1 MCFFVSLCL
10 GGEYCVSLCLGVFVA
25 FFCFQMKTLILIIE
39 SFRFAWQ
46 GLKANLL
53 RTLLSLLGVAI
64 GIFAIIAVFT
74 VVDSLERSIKNS
86 MSFLGDRVLYVQKWP
101 WTFGSEYPW
110 WKYMRWPRP
119 GFKEFKFL
127 QQKLENHEGMAIF
140 AAKGDVILKYKN
152 NSAGKASIQGVSY
165 SFNKIS
171 DVSIAQG
178 RYFTPQEV
186 ESSKNVAIIGDRI
199 AADLFGGK
207 SDGKVPPLGGF
218 RGAHIKI
225 KGRKFTIIGIMEKQ
239 GSNFLD
245 TPSNDDNCLIPYNA
259 ITKMYSS
266 RTRGGIQPSIAIK
279 GKQDD
284 KGLFELE
291 NELTGLMRSIRGL
304 KPRQENNFA
313 INRSEMLTNIIAA
326 TFNVIGVAG
335 WVIGGFAILIGG
347 FGIANIMFVSVKERT
362 SIIGIQKSLGAMN
375 FFILSQFLFEAVFLS
390 VIGGMMGIFLVYML
404 THFPQ
409 DKLELLLSFSNMLWG
424 IAISASIGIVA
435 GIAPAIVA
443 SRMNPVDAIRAN

>member
-1 MCFFVSLCL
+1 
-10 GGEYCVSLCLGVFVA
+10 
-25 FFCFQMKTLILIIE
+25 MKTLILIIE

-101 WTFGSEYPW
+101 WTFGAEYPW

-119 GFKEFKFL
+119 GFKEFKFI

-178 RYFTPQEV
+178 RYFTPEEV
-186 ESSKNVAIIGDRI
+186 ESSKNAAIIGDRI
-199 AADLFGGK
+199 AADLFGIGK
-207 SDGKVPPLGGF
+207 TGIGKN
-218 RGAHIKI
+218 IKI
-225 KGRKFTIIGIMEKQ
+225 KGRNFTIIGIMEKQ

-266 RTRGGIQPSIAIK
+266 RVRGGIQSSIAIK

-335 WVIGGFAILIGG
+335 WVIGGFAMLIGG

-390 VIGGMMGIFLVYML
+390 VIGGMMGIFLVYTL
-404 THFPQ
+404 TLIPQ

>member
-1 MCFFVSLCL
+1 
-10 GGEYCVSLCLGVFVA
+10 
-25 FFCFQMKTLILIIE
+25 MKSLILIIE

-74 VVDSLERSIKNS
+74 VVDSLEKSIKNS

-178 RYFTPQEV
+178 RYFTPEEV
-186 ESSKNVAIIGDRI
+186 ESSKNAAIIGDRI
-199 AADLFGGK
+199 AADLFGRK
-207 SDGKVPPLGGF
+207 SDGKVSPFGRTMSSGHRASIAGG
-218 RGAHIKI
+218 RGADYH
-225 KGRKFTIIGIMEKQ
+225 FFQ
-239 GSNFLD
+239 
-245 TPSNDDNCLIPYNA
+245 
-259 ITKMYSS
+259 
-266 RTRGGIQPSIAIK
+266 Q
-279 GKQDD
+279 
-284 KGLFELE
+284 
-291 NELTGLMRSIRGL
+291 
-304 KPRQENNFA
+304 
-313 INRSEMLTNIIAA
+313 
-326 TFNVIGVAG
+326 
-335 WVIGGFAILIGG
+335 
-347 FGIANIMFVSVKERT
+347 
-362 SIIGIQKSLGAMN
+362 SL
-375 FFILSQFLFEAVFLS
+375 
-390 VIGGMMGIFLVYML
+390 
-404 THFPQ
+404 
-409 DKLELLLSFSNMLWG
+409 
-424 IAISASIGIVA
+424 
-435 GIAPAIVA
+435 
-443 SRMNPVDAIRAN
+443 

>member
-1 MCFFVSLCL
+1 
-10 GGEYCVSLCLGVFVA
+10 
-25 FFCFQMKTLILIIE
+25 MKTLILIIE

-74 VVDSLERSIKNS
+74 VVDSLEKSIKNS

-127 QQKLENHEGMAIF
+127 EQKLENHDGIAIF

-178 RYFTPQEV
+178 RYFTPE
-186 ESSKNVAIIGDRI
+186 EIRSSKNAAIIGDRI
-199 AADLFGGK
+199 AADLFGTEKTAQIFFSQRRKDRKVFFSLRSLRLGEKSFFSPGIGK
-207 SDGKVPPLGGF
+207 N
-218 RGAHIKI
+218 IKI

-259 ITKMYSS
+259 LTKIYSS
-266 RTRGGIQPSIAIK
+266 RKRGGIQSSIAIK

-326 TFNVIGVAG
+326 TFNVIGAAG

-362 SIIGIQKSLGAMN
+362 HIIGIQKSLGAMN

-390 VIGGMMGIFLVYML
+390 VIGGMMGIFLVYTL
-404 THFPQ
+404 TLIPQ
-409 DKLELLLSFSNMLWG
+409 DKLELLLSFNNMLWG